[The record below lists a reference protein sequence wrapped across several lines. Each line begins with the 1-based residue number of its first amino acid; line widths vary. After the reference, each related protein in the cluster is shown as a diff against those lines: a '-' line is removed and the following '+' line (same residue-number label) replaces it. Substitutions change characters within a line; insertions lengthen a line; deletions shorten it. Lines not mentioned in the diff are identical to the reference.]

1 MEGCSKVLVTGG
13 AGFIGSH
20 LVDAL
25 MGKGF
30 HVKVVDNLSSG
41 NLQNVEGWIGDSR
54 FELVHGDLKD
64 LDVACRSVGSN

>member
-1 MEGCSKVLVTGG
+1 
-13 AGFIGSH
+13 
-20 LVDAL
+20 VDAL
-25 MGKGF
+25 MVRGF